1 MVQKQRKEE
10 CILKPENNR
19 VLGRTGAR
27 ELTAEEVALV
37 SGSGPEHTNV
47 ITINPYTGQRDGD
60 G

>member
-1 MVQKQRKEE
+1 MVQKLRKEE
-10 CILKPENNR
+10 YVSKPENNR
-19 VLGRTGAR
+19 VLGRTGTR

-37 SGSGPEHTNV
+37 SGGLEHTNV